1 MTAAV
6 RETFRTPELDARLR
20 WRCEPHTWRIDP
32 AASRLH
38 VEPDAR
44 TDYWQRTHYGF
55 RVDTGHFLFAR
66 MPGSF
71 VLTTH
76 VRFRPVHQYDQ
87 AGLMV
92 RLSPTSWLKTSVEH
106 EPGPTNRLG
115 VVVTNGGYSDWST
128 QDVSGDLLELW
139 FRVTRTG
146 PDYLVASSVDGEH
159 WSQLRMAHLHTDD
172 GQKPIA
178 AGLYACSPTG
188 GGFRAEFDLLEISPS
203 VPAE

>member
-1 MTAAV
+1 MTV
-6 RETFRTPELDARLR
+6 ELRETFRTPELDARLR
-20 WRCEPHTWRIDP
+20 WRCEPHTWRVDP
-32 AASRLH
+32 AAGRLH

-55 RVDTGHFLFAR
+55 RVDSGHFLFAR
-66 MPGSF
+66 VPGSF
-71 VLTTH
+71 ELKTH

-92 RLSPTSWLKTSVEH
+92 RLSPTTWLKTSVEH
-106 EPGPTNRLG
+106 EPGPANRLG

-128 QDVSGDLLELW
+128 QDVPGDLLELW

-146 PDYLVASSVDGEH
+146 PDYLVAFSLDGKQ

-172 GQKPIA
+172 GQKPVA

-188 GGFRAEFDLLEISPS
+188 GGFRAEFDLLEISS
-203 VPAE
+203 FVPAE